1 MNANLSHVM
10 RAVTAAAM
18 LAASS
23 AALAQSPAAASTAP
37 TQKDQVVV
45 PEIDRRDVRLPRIAS
60 RDFELGLYGG
70 LLSVQNFGTN
80 AMYGLRAGYHIS
92 EDVFAELSYGT
103 SKVSD
108 ETYRRI
114 LPGGLFP
121 TGSSTFKTTTISVGY
136 NLLPGEIFI
145 GRRNARATSLY
156 LVGGVGTTNFADQK
170 RQTLNLGAGMRVYLS
185 DRVNLRVDLRD
196 HLFSLDLL
204 GKRERTHNWEVSTGL
219 SFLF

>member
-1 MNANLSHVM
+1 MNASLQHVM
-10 RAVTAAAM
+10 RAITVAAT

-23 AALAQSPAAASTAP
+23 AALAQTPAASSTP
-37 TQKDQVVV
+37 STQKDQVVV

-60 RDFELGLYGG
+60 RDFEIGVYGG

-80 AMYGLRAGYHIS
+80 AMYGLRAGYHVT
-92 EDVFAELSYGT
+92 EDFFAELSYGA

-121 TGSSTFKTTTISVGY
+121 TGTSTFKTTTLSVGY
-136 NLLPGEIFI
+136 NVLPGEIFI

-156 LVGGVGTTNFADQK
+156 LLGGVGTTNFADQK
-170 RQTLNLGAGMRVYLS
+170 RQTFNLGAGMRVYLA
-185 DRVNLRVDLRD
+185 DRVSLRVDVRD

-204 GKRERTHNWEVSTGL
+204 GKRERTHNWELSTGL
-219 SFLF
+219 SYLF